1 MYLERAKNTIRTT
14 IKSLERLV
22 ATIGD
27 DFSNAVELLY
37 SAKGRVVVTGMG
49 KSGIIGKK
57 IAATLASTGTP
68 SFFMHPAEAVHGD
81 LGMIVSDDI
90 ILALSNSGET
100 EEILELL
107 NNLKLRG
114 IRLITIVG
122 KGDTTLGR
130 HADVTLVGEIV
141 AEGCPIGCAPMAST
155 TTSLVLGDALA
166 SALIEKRGFKKE
178 DFALFHP
185 RGSLGRQLTTT
196 VSDLMIDE
204 SEFPLISPD
213 KNMGELIKVM
223 MDFNQGAV
231 IIGDESRKLLGLITD
246 GDIKR
251 LLDREAA
258 NFFHLLVSDCMTV
271 NPRTIG
277 KELMAEAALR
287 IMENPSGGPISVIPV
302 VDNNGIVI
310 GLLRIHDIIRAKIT

>member
-1 MYLERAKNTIRTT
+1 MYLNRAKDTIRTT

-22 ATIGD
+22 DTIGD
-27 DFSNAVELLY
+27 DFSRTVELLY
-37 SAKGRVVVTGMG
+37 SSKGKVVVTGMG

-90 ILALSNSGET
+90 VLALSNSGET

-114 IRLITIVG
+114 IGLVAIVG
-122 KGDTTLGR
+122 KKDTTLGR
-130 HADVTLVGEIV
+130 HAEVTLIGEIV

-155 TTSLVLGDALA
+155 TTSLVLGDAIA
-166 SALIEKRGFKKE
+166 SALMEKRGFKKE
-178 DFALFHP
+178 EFALFHP
-185 RGSLGRQLTTT
+185 RGSLGRKLTTT
-196 VSDLMIDE
+196 VSDLMTAE
-204 SEFPLISPD
+204 LPLISPD

-231 IIGDESRKLLGLITD
+231 IVADEAQKLLGLITD

-277 KELMAEAALR
+277 KDLMAEAALR

-302 VDNNGIVI
+302 VDSNGTIL